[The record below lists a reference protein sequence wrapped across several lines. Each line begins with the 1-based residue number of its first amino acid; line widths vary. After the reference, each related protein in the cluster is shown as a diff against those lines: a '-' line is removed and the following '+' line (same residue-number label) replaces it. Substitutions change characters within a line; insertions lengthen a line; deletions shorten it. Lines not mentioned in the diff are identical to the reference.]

1 MTPSEIQHSLRMEQ
15 HIVWLHAVDELPRY
29 VRQSFTPDTGDD
41 PVPGVR
47 HTDSVR
53 LVGYSVVEN
62 SRVGTPRTHRRV
74 FWLKKG
80 DPYERGAPDEA
91 VDPSTVR
98 PGTLGHRPEDT
109 HRTPD
114 QEAPLP

>member
-1 MTPSEIQHSLRMEQ
+1 MTYRELAHSLRMESR
-15 HIVWLHAVDELPRY
+15 IVWLSPFDELPRY

-41 PVPGVR
+41 PMPGVR

-62 SRVGTPRTHRRV
+62 SLVGAPRIHRRV

-80 DPYERGAPDEA
+80 DPYERGNA
-91 VDPSTVR
+91 
-98 PGTLGHRPEDT
+98 
-109 HRTPD
+109 
-114 QEAPLP
+114 